1 MTARIGIIG
10 YGEAGRAFGA
20 GLAKAGAAVATH
32 DILVPTRDGAAI
44 RANAATDGV
53 AVCATAAKAIAGA
66 GIVLSLVPADAA
78 RAVAIEAAGHLQAEQ
93 LFMDMNSVSP
103 REKETGAAIVGAA
116 GARYVEATIMEPV
129 IENGAASEVLLAG
142 PAAAKAKEIL
152 SPYGMVLAIVG
163 DRFGA
168 AAAVKLCRSVIVKGF
183 EAIVVESMLAAR
195 QYGADGAVLASL
207 QKSDPEIDWAARADY
222 VFERVLRHG
231 RRRAAEMRFAGEAVS
246 DAGYPPRMSD
256 AIAALQDAMADHA
269 DADRSLFGLADY
281 KVSAD
286 RIGASMQNSGEAADS
301 VQLRETG

>member
-20 GLAKAGAAVATH
+20 GLAGAGATVATY
-32 DILVPTRDGAAI
+32 DILAPTPDGAGI
-44 RANAATDGV
+44 RANAAADGV
-53 AVCATAAKAIAGA
+53 AVYATAAQAIDGA

-78 RAVAIEAAGHLQAEQ
+78 RTVAIEAAGHLQAEQ

-103 REKETGAAIVGAA
+103 REKETGAAIVEAA
-116 GARYVEATIMEPV
+116 GARYVEATIMAPV
-129 IENGAASEVLLAG
+129 VENGVASEVLLAG
-142 PAAAKAKEIL
+142 PAAAQAQEIL
-152 SPYGMVLAIVG
+152 VPYGMVLAVVG

-168 AAAVKLCRSVIVKGF
+168 AAAVKLCRSVIVKGI

-246 DAGYPPRMSD
+246 DAGYPPRLSD
-256 AIAALQDAMADHA
+256 AIADLQDAMADYA
-269 DADRSLFGLADY
+269 AADRALFALADY
-281 KVSAD
+281 KAAAD
-286 RIGASMQNSGEAADS
+286 RIGALPAENGSRVRAVS
-301 VQLRETG
+301 R